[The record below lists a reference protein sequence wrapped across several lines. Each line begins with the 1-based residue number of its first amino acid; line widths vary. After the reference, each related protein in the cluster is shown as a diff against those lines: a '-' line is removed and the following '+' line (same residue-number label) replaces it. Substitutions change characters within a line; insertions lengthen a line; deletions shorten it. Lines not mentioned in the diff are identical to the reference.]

1 MKRLLD
7 LDPAPADALDG
18 LWSRSE
24 KLANVIEDA
33 LDWIEAE
40 PVDPRAKR
48 RRFSNGMW
56 AISVHGAGEEWLV
69 IWEESDPGHPVVRLI
84 AEATS
89 L

>member
-1 MKRLLD
+1 MRHVE
-7 LDPAPADALDG
+7 LDPLPAEALDA

-24 KLANVIEDA
+24 LLANAVEDA
-33 LDWIEAE
+33 LDWIEAD
-40 PVDPRAKR
+40 PPDPRAKR

-56 AISVHGAGEEWLV
+56 AISIHGADEEWLL
-69 IWEESDPGHPVVRLI
+69 IWEEPEADSPVVRLI